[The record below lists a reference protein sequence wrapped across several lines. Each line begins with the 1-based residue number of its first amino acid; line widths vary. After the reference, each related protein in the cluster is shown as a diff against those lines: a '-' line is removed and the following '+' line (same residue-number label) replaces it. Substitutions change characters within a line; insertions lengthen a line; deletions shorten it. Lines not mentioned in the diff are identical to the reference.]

1 MLIKLFHKCFL
12 FEKQYG
18 LNNLVKDQKIS
29 KANYGVLNSSKKR
42 MIFFPE
48 YYRHSGSQDN

>member
-29 KANYGVLNSSKKR
+29 KANYGVFNSSKNEW
-42 MIFFPE
+42 FF
-48 YYRHSGSQDN
+48 SLSTTGTQDN